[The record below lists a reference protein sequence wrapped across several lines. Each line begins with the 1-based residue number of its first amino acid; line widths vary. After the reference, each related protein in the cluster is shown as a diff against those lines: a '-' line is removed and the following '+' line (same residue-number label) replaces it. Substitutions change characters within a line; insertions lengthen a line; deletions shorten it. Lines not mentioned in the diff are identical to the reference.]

1 MTIPFLDIFKKV
13 KARFTTSSPRSEAPS
28 APLPRGVHTEK
39 PSGERLSKTVMPS
52 KSRPAPVSD
61 PFSSQAGAAAP
72 NTRISTDPAQRS
84 AGQKRDLPLV
94 VALALQP
101 KVERAIALQLSDLLG
116 QMPEGFLKPV
126 EQFDPARRV
135 LLKASEVERGMAAG
149 KPSISLTTVYEQVP
163 EIFLLRVP
171 AGDATEV
178 ALPYEKVLEQFQN
191 LQVREDQ
198 EQEQDVP
205 QVETPILQ
213 VTLEDTQRFGT
224 TMTAVQSSA
233 HPPVKVEPATAQT
246 LSSAEPEGIVHE
258 TSAPRKIGGFS
269 LAPPVTLKPAQ
280 PPPPAAPRSGAPTRI
295 PFHLPPNGAGV
306 PVSETVPASSG
317 PPVPN
322 LSPKKPGP
330 APGPVRLP
338 FKVSPPSD
346 ALRPKR
352 MLVPGVER
360 PEPPEAEP
368 VAAPVTPPKNDG
380 VKVSLNLRAILQ
392 NLPVFQ
398 FTGSAEAVPAEAR
411 VELPFSLI
419 ESQLA
424 SGRVGIPPKTL
435 QAAMPEQFRGLI
447 VIDDGESPV
456 LLPLQEVL
464 KNLPD
469 TALQMRPD
477 QEVIETGEIIETP
490 FSIKAAEDAKR
501 LQEADRAKTE
511 APETRPPESDNAPSA
526 VPPATAESPQ
536 AVEKVEVKAE
546 AEPAPASAPTE
557 SKVKIEGAADQAPAS
572 AEAPPKAEEKKS
584 EPKPEAKNEAK
595 QVVEKATALPG
606 VAGCSVT
613 FADGLSLAGNLPA
626 EVGVDGLCAMAPS
639 LLQRIDRHML
649 DTKLGPLTS
658 MTLHCANSPVTF
670 FMKGDVCLTV
680 LHDGGDLAS
689 ETQETLAEMAKELS
703 RTYSQPETAHVDH

>member
-1 MTIPFLDIFKKV
+1 M
-13 KARFTTSSPRSEAPS
+13 
-28 APLPRGVHTEK
+28 
-39 PSGERLSKTVMPS
+39 
-52 KSRPAPVSD
+52 
-61 PFSSQAGAAAP
+61 
-72 NTRISTDPAQRS
+72 
-84 AGQKRDLPLV
+84 
-94 VALALQP
+94 
-101 KVERAIALQLSDLLG
+101 
-116 QMPEGFLKPV
+116 
-126 EQFDPARRV
+126 
-135 LLKASEVERGMAAG
+135 
-149 KPSISLTTVYEQVP
+149 
-163 EIFLLRVP
+163 
-171 AGDATEV
+171 
-178 ALPYEKVLEQFQN
+178 
-191 LQVREDQ
+191 REDQ
-198 EQEQDVP
+198 EKEQDVP
-205 QVETPILQ
+205 QLETPILQ

-224 TMTAVQSSA
+224 TMTSVQSSA

-246 LSSAEPEGIVHE
+246 LSSAEPEGIVQE

-269 LAPPVTLKPAQ
+269 LAPPVTLKPAE
-280 PPPPAAPRSGAPTRI
+280 PPPSAAPPQSGAPTRI

-330 APGPVRLP
+330 APSPVRLP

-352 MLVPGVER
+352 TLVPGVER

-398 FTGSAEAVPAEAR
+398 FTGSAEAVPAETR
-411 VELPFSLI
+411 IELPYSLI

-424 SGRVGIPPKTL
+424 SGRVGISPKTL
-435 QAAMPEQFRGLI
+435 QAAMPEEFRSLV
-447 VIDDGESPV
+447 VIDDSESPV

-501 LQEADRAKTE
+501 LQEASRAKPE
-511 APETRPPESDNAPSA
+511 ALASKTPEPEKAASA
-526 VPPATAESPQ
+526 VPPAPAESAQ
-536 AVEKVEVKAE
+536 AAEKVEVKAE
-546 AEPAPASAPTE
+546 AEPAPAPATIETE
-557 SKVKIEGAADQAPAS
+557 EKIEAAVDPKTVS
-572 AEAPPKAEEKKS
+572 AETPPRAEEKKS

-626 EVGVDGLCAMAPS
+626 EAGADGLCAMAPS

-658 MTLHCANSPVTF
+658 MTLHCAKSPVTF
-670 FMKGDVCLTV
+670 FMKGNVCLTV